1 MCRELTRDERK
12 GIRKLVTEM
21 CANYDR
27 EYGCLPL
34 DCECYM
40 LGKCWTGAYC
50 RYFREAVLPLD
61 PVLAASICED
71 GRTKAWPRSCVPVR
85 SAEKPSSPKGGKPTA
100 PKPARPRG
108 TAEGAGSA

>member
-40 LGKCWTGAYC
+40 LGKCSSESRWN
-50 RYFREAVLPLD
+50 RMEL
-61 PVLAASICED
+61 S
-71 GRTKAWPRSCVPVR
+71 VR
-85 SAEKPSSPKGGKPTA
+85 WFFIRNMNKRCDNPK
-100 PKPARPRG
+100 
-108 TAEGAGSA
+108 

>member
-27 EYGCLPL
+27 DYGCLPL

-40 LGKCWTGAYC
+40 LGKWWTGAYC

-61 PVLAASICED
+61 PVLMASVC
-71 GRTKAWPRSCVPVR
+71 GRPVLPEGR
-85 SAEKPSSPKGGKPTA
+85 QAYCSDACK
-100 PKPARPRG
+100 
-108 TAEGAGSA
+108 AEGNRRRSRERMRKKRLKNG

>member
-61 PVLAASICED
+61 PVLAASICEA
-71 GRTKAWPRSCVPVR
+71 GPGHPPVR
-85 SAEKPSSPKGGKPTA
+85 YLRAALSPGGAASLLLRSLQGRGKPQKE
-100 PKPARPRG
+100 P
-108 TAEGAGSA
+108 GAHEEKA